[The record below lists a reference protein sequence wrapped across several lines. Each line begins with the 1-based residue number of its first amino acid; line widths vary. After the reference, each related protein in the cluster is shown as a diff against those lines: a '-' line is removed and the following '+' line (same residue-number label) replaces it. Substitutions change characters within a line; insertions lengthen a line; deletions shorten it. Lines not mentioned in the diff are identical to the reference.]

1 MPACPFHYPQ
11 YRSTDQGMIDR
22 FIDVFPL
29 AMITSH
35 RDGQFLCSH
44 IPLWRQPDGSLFGH
58 VDGNNSQFKGEQYLS
73 AQIVFMGPSAYI
85 PPQAYVSRQLPTW
98 NYLAVHMQANIT
110 VVDTPHQKLEI
121 LEQTAKRLSKQDS
134 DYQVDELDP
143 RVISNLPHIL
153 GLVIQPE
160 NTEGRFKLSQDKSS
174 PDTSAALQWL
184 LDDRKQDHNEFLK
197 ELLHAATKQHSNGG

>member
-1 MPACPFHYPQ
+1 MSPCPFHYPQ
-11 YRSTDQGMIDR
+11 YRSIDQGMIDR

-44 IPLWRQPDGSLFGH
+44 IPLLRQPDGSLFGH
-58 VDGNNSQFKGEQYLS
+58 VDGNNPQFKGEQHLS

-110 VVDTPHQKLEI
+110 VLDAPHQKLEI
-121 LEQTAKRLSKQDS
+121 LEQTAKRLAKQES
-134 DYQVDELDP
+134 DFQVDERDP

-153 GLVIQPE
+153 GLVIQPV
-160 NTEGRFKLSQDKSS
+160 NSEGRFKLSQDKSS
-174 PDTSAALQWL
+174 PDSAAALEWL
-184 LDDRKQDHNEFLK
+184 LDDRKHEHAEFLM
-197 ELLHAATKQHSNGG
+197 ELLHAATKPHSN

>member
-1 MPACPFHYPQ
+1 MPACPFHYTE
-11 YRSTDQGMIDR
+11 YRSTDQGIIDR

-35 RDGQFLCSH
+35 RDGEFICSH
-44 IPLWRQPDGSLFGH
+44 IPLWRQLDGSLFGH
-58 VDGNNSQFKGEQYLS
+58 VDGNNSQFKSEQYLS

-110 VVDTPHQKLEI
+110 VVDAPHQKLEI
-121 LEQTAKRLSKQDS
+121 LEQTAKRLSEQAS
-134 DYQVDELDP
+134 DYQVDERDP

-160 NTEGRFKLSQDKSS
+160 STEGRFKLSQDKSS
-174 PDTSAALQWL
+174 PDSLAALRWL
-184 LDDRKQDHNEFLK
+184 LDDRKHDHAEFLM
-197 ELLHAATKQHSNGG
+197 ELLHAATKPHSN

>member
-1 MPACPFHYPQ
+1 MSACPFHYPQ
-11 YRSTDQGMIDR
+11 YRSTDKGLIDR
-22 FIDVFPL
+22 FVDVFPL

-58 VDGNNSQFKGEQYLS
+58 VDGNNSQFKGEKFLS

-110 VVDTPHQKLEI
+110 VVDAPHQKLEI
-121 LEQTAKRLSKQDS
+121 LEKTAKRLSEQPS
-134 DYQVDELDP
+134 DYQVDERDP

-160 NTEGRFKLSQDKSS
+160 NTEGRFKLSQEKSS
-174 PDTSAALQWL
+174 PDSSAALRWL
-184 LDDRKQDHNEFLK
+184 LENRKHDHTELLM
-197 ELLHAATKQHSNGG
+197 ELLHAATKPHSN